1 MLFLEELSAA
11 GYASRLAVTMGLDR
25 TAIYGLSIV
34 QTEGYQKT
42 LSMCFHM
49 ENFATLCRGIPSSF
63 RRSMNLS
70 GSLLGLDDVS
80 GLRQPGMKHTLVDAN
95 PDL

>member
-1 MLFLEELSAA
+1 
-11 GYASRLAVTMGLDR
+11 MGLDR

-49 ENFATLCRGIPSSF
+49 ENFATLCRGIPSTF
-63 RRSMNLS
+63 RRSKELS
-70 GSLLGLDDVS
+70 ESLLYLNDVS
-80 GLRQPGMKHTLVDAN
+80 GLTQPGLSQTLVEAN
-95 PDL
+95 HDL